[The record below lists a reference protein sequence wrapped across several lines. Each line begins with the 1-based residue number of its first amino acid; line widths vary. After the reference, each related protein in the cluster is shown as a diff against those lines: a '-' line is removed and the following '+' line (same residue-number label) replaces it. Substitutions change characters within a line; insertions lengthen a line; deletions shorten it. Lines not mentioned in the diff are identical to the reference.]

1 MVSWDDF
8 PVLTKEDDS
17 YTHLPFSG
25 WFLMLGWAAGP
36 FHARRRPGSL
46 NDILPSREILSGED
60 EEWLYEMANEYL
72 APLGI
77 PPVPRGYAWFL
88 ARPAGIDSDEA
99 LWRRLNDTIDE
110 LGGLPGLDGEAYAA
124 AAYPVVAEAIR
135 RLY

>member
-25 WFLMLGWAAGP
+25 WFLMMGWAAGP
-36 FHARRRPGSL
+36 VHTRRRPGTL
-46 NDILPSREILSGED
+46 NDILPSRDILSGED
-60 EEWLYEMANEYL
+60 EEWLYQMVNEYL
-72 APLGI
+72 ALAGI

-88 ARPAGIDSDEA
+88 ARPAGITSDEA
-99 LWRRLNDTIDE
+99 LWRRLNEVIDE
-110 LGGLPGLDGEAYAA
+110 VGGLPHFDGPAYVTG
-124 AAYPVVAEAIR
+124 AYPVIAEAVR